1 MLISLAGIAPLLEAV
16 SYLLAPHLAG
26 LPAWA
31 RPLIAAVMVIPL
43 MHYAMMPVLTRVARR
58 FLCLPQYPA
67 TEGGES

>member
-1 MLISLAGIAPLLEAV
+1 VLISLAGIAPLLEAV

-26 LPAWA
+26 
-31 RPLIAAVMVIPL
+31 
-43 MHYAMMPVLTRVARR
+43 MPVLTRVARR